1 MPPFDNHTFQPRA
14 ALRRVDLAEAAGALL
29 RVMARTNPALQA
41 RLGAR
46 PAIADMSP
54 SHLNYPAVAAAV
66 SAGVLPL
73 LDGRFDIERPV
84 SGADA
89 IAAIDRLRALQP
101 SR

>member
-1 MPPFDNHTFQPRA
+1 
-14 ALRRVDLAEAAGALL
+14 
-29 RVMARTNPALQA
+29 MARTNPALQA
-41 RLGAR
+41 RLAAR

-54 SHLNYPAVAAAV
+54 SHLNYPAVATAV

-73 LDGRFDIERPV
+73 VDGGRFDIERPV

-89 IAAIDRLRALQP
+89 IGAIDRLRALPQ